1 MSNRDIFLAILV
13 PCVLGFGFV
22 IAKPAME
29 SFPPILLNGLRW
41 SLSGLIMCYFF
52 PFPKKFIKQMFVI
65 SIIGGTIQYS
75 LSFYGLKILDGASAT
90 LFVQAEIPFGILIA
104 YFLLGEKVPLKNII
118 GLIIAFVGIAILSGN
133 PNLEGKMLGVLL
145 VLSGAFLWS
154 LAQVFAKDVSEK
166 IGGLALTAWLGI
178 FSGPQCIIASYF
190 IEGNTFDFITNA
202 TTQAWIIVIYLAV
215 GMNVIGYSCWYSVL
229 SRNPVNN
236 VMSVLLL
243 FPITGLLTSIFILG
257 ETPNT
262 YAYFG
267 GAIIISGV
275 AMILINKRSKNI
287 KNKLSNVINP
297 T

>member
-1 MSNRDIFLAILV
+1 MSHKDIFLAILV

-41 SLSGLIMCYFF
+41 SLSGLLMCYFF
-52 PFPKKFIKQMFVI
+52 PFPRNFIKQMFAI
-65 SIIGGTIQYS
+65 SIIGGSIQYS
-75 LSFYGLKILDGASAT
+75 LSFYGLKMLDGASAT

-118 GLIIAFVGIAILSGN
+118 GLIVAFVGIAILSGN
-133 PNLEGKMLGVLL
+133 PNLEGKMIGVILI
-145 VLSGAFLWS
+145 LSGAFLWS

-190 IEGNTFDFITNA
+190 IEGNTLDYINNA
-202 TTQAWIIVIYLAV
+202 TPEAWIIVIYLAV

-243 FPITGLLTSIFILG
+243 FPVTGLLTSIFILN

-275 AMILINKRSKNI
+275 AMILINKKSGKYH
-287 KNKLSNVINP
+287 KDA
-297 T
+297 

>member
-1 MSNRDIFLAILV
+1 MSIRDILLALLV
-13 PCVLGFGFV
+13 PCLLGFGFV

-41 SLSGLIMCYFF
+41 SLSGILMCYFF
-52 PFPKKFIKQMFVI
+52 PFPKKLVKQMLIISFV
-65 SIIGGTIQYS
+65 GCTVQYS
-75 LSFYGLKILDGASAT
+75 LSFYGLRILDGASAT

-104 YFLLGEKVPLKNII
+104 YFLLGEKPPIKNII
-118 GLIIAFVGIAILSGN
+118 GLIIAFIGIAILSGN
-133 PNLEGKMLGVLL
+133 PNLEGKLIGV
-145 VLSGAFLWS
+145 VFILSGAFLWS
-154 LAQVFAKDVSEK
+154 LAQVLAKDVSEK

-178 FSGPQCIIASYF
+178 FAGPQALIASYL
-190 IEGNTFDFITNA
+190 IEGNTFEYIYNA
-202 TTQAWIIVIYLAV
+202 TPKAWMILIYLGI

-243 FPITGLLTSIFILG
+243 FPVTGLLTSIFILN

-275 AMILINKRSKNI
+275 SMILINKKSKII
-287 KNKLSNVINP
+287 K
-297 T
+297 

>member
-1 MSNRDIFLAILV
+1 MSRKDILLALLV
-13 PCVLGFGFV
+13 PCLLGFGFV

-41 SLSGLIMCYFF
+41 SLSGLLMCYFF
-52 PFPKKFIKQMFVI
+52 PFPKNFIKQMFSI
-65 SIIGGTIQYS
+65 SIIGGSIQYS
-75 LSFYGLKILDGASAT
+75 LSFYGLNILDGASAT

-104 YFLLGEKVPLKNII
+104 YFLLGERAPLKNII
-118 GLIIAFVGIAILSGN
+118 GLIIAFIGIAILSGN
-133 PNLEGKMLGVLL
+133 PNLDGKLLGVVLI
-145 VLSGAFLWS
+145 LSGAFLWS

-178 FSGPQCIIASYF
+178 FSGPQCLIASYF
-190 IEGNTFDFITNA
+190 IEGNTLDHISNA
-202 TTQAWIIVIYLAV
+202 TSEAWIIVIYLAV

-243 FPITGLLTSIFILG
+243 FPVTGLLTSIFILN

-275 AMILINKRSKNI
+275 AMILINKKSDKNFN
-287 KNKLSNVINP
+287 NK
-297 T
+297 

>member
-1 MSNRDIFLAILV
+1 MSNKDIFLAILV

-118 GLIIAFVGIAILSGN
+118 GLITAFIGIAILSGN

-275 AMILINKRSKNI
+275 AMILINKRSKKI
-287 KNKLSNVINP
+287 KN
-297 T
+297 

>member
-1 MSNRDIFLAILV
+1 MSHKDLFLAMLV

-41 SLSGLIMCYFF
+41 SLSGILMFYFF
-52 PFPKKFIKQMFVI
+52 PFPKNFIKQMFII
-65 SIIGGTIQYS
+65 SFIGCTVQYS
-75 LSFYGLKILDGASAT
+75 LSFYGLRILDGASAT

-118 GLIIAFVGIAILSGN
+118 GLIIAFIGIAILSGN
-133 PNLEGKMLGVLL
+133 PNLEGKLIGVILI
-145 VLSGAFLWS
+145 LSGAFLWS

-166 IGGLALTAWLGI
+166 IGGLRLTAWLGI

-190 IEGNTFDFITNA
+190 IEGNTLDYIFKA
-202 TTQAWIIVIYLAV
+202 TTEAWIIVIYLAV

-243 FPITGLLTSIFILG
+243 FPITGLLTSIFILN

-275 AMILINKRSKNI
+275 AMILINKRSKHN
-287 KNKLSNVINP
+287 S
-297 T
+297 

>member
-287 KNKLSNVINP
+287 KN
-297 T
+297 

>member
-1 MSNRDIFLAILV
+1 MSQKDIFLAILV

-52 PFPKKFIKQMFVI
+52 PFPKNFIKQMFVI

-118 GLIIAFVGIAILSGN
+118 GLIIAFIGIAILSGN
-133 PNLEGKMLGVLL
+133 PNLEGKLMGVVLI
-145 VLSGAFLWS
+145 LSGAFLWS
-154 LAQVFAKDVSEK
+154 LAQVFAKDVSQK

-178 FSGPQCIIASYF
+178 FSGPQCLIASYF
-190 IEGNTFDFITNA
+190 IEGNTFDYIYNA
-202 TTQAWIIVIYLAV
+202 SFESWIIVVYLAV

-243 FPITGLLTSIFILG
+243 FPITGLLTSIFVLK
-257 ETPNT
+257 EVPNT

-275 AMILINKRSKNI
+275 AIILINKRSKVTPQ
-287 KNKLSNVINP
+287 S
-297 T
+297 

>member
-1 MSNRDIFLAILV
+1 MSRKDLALALLV
-13 PCVLGFGFV
+13 PCLLGFGFV
-22 IAKPAME
+22 IAKPAMD

-41 SLSGLIMCYFF
+41 TLSGLLMCYFF
-52 PFPKKFIKQMFVI
+52 PFPKNFIKQMFAI
-65 SIIGGTIQYS
+65 SIIGGSIQYS
-75 LSFYGLKILDGASAT
+75 LSFYGLNILDGASAT

-118 GLIIAFVGIAILSGN
+118 GLIIAFIGIAILSGN
-133 PNLEGKMLGVLL
+133 PNLEGKLIGVILI
-145 VLSGAFLWS
+145 LSGAFLWS

-190 IEGNTFDFITNA
+190 IEGNSLNYIYNA
-202 TTQAWIIVIYLAV
+202 TTEAWIIVIYLAI

-243 FPITGLLTSIFILG
+243 FPITGLLTSIFILN

-275 AMILINKRSKNI
+275 AMILINKKEINKI
-287 KNKLSNVINP
+287 KI
-297 T
+297 

>member
-1 MSNRDIFLAILV
+1 
-13 PCVLGFGFV
+13 
-22 IAKPAME
+22 
-29 SFPPILLNGLRW
+29 
-41 SLSGLIMCYFF
+41 MCYFF
-52 PFPKKFIKQMFVI
+52 PFPKNFIKQMFAI
-65 SIIGGTIQYS
+65 SIIGGSVQYS
-75 LSFYGLKILDGASAT
+75 LSFYGLNILDGASAT

-118 GLIIAFVGIAILSGN
+118 GLIIAFIGIAILSGN
-133 PNLEGKMLGVLL
+133 PNLEGKLIGVILI
-145 VLSGAFLWS
+145 LSGAFLWS

-190 IEGNTFDFITNA
+190 IEGNSLNYIYNA
-202 TTQAWIIVIYLAV
+202 TTEAWIIVIYLAI

-243 FPITGLLTSIFILG
+243 FPITGLLTSIFILH

-275 AMILINKRSKNI
+275 AMILINKKII
-287 KNKLSNVINP
+287 K

>member
-1 MSNRDIFLAILV
+1 MSNKDIFLAILV

-41 SLSGLIMCYFF
+41 SLSGLIMCFFF
-52 PFPKKFIKQMFVI
+52 PFPKKFIKQMFII

-133 PNLEGKMLGVLL
+133 PNLEGKLIGVALI
-145 VLSGAFLWS
+145 LSGAFLWS

-178 FSGPQCIIASYF
+178 FSGPQCIVASYF
-190 IEGNTFDFITNA
+190 IEGNTFDFIYNA
-202 TTQAWIIVIYLAV
+202 TTESWMIVIYLAI

-243 FPITGLLTSIFILG
+243 FPVTGLLTSIFILG

-275 AMILINKRSKNI
+275 AMILINKRSKKKI
-287 KNKLSNVINP
+287 
-297 T
+297 

>member
-1 MSNRDIFLAILV
+1 MSHKDLFLAMLV

-41 SLSGLIMCYFF
+41 SLSGILMFYFF
-52 PFPKKFIKQMFVI
+52 PFPKNFIKQMLII
-65 SIIGGTIQYS
+65 SFIGCTVQYS

-104 YFLLGEKVPLKNII
+104 YFLLGERVPLKNII
-118 GLIIAFVGIAILSGN
+118 GLIIAFIGIVILSGN
-133 PNLEGKMLGVLL
+133 PNLEGKLIGVILI
-145 VLSGAFLWS
+145 LSGAFLWS

-190 IEGNTFDFITNA
+190 IEGNTFDYIFKA
-202 TTQAWIIVIYLAV
+202 TSEAWIIVIYLAV

-243 FPITGLLTSIFILG
+243 FPITGLLTSIFVLN
-257 ETPNT
+257 ETPNS

-275 AMILINKRSKNI
+275 AMILINKRSKNH
-287 KNKLSNVINP
+287 

>member
-1 MSNRDIFLAILV
+1 MNFKDTLVASLV
-13 PCVLGFGFV
+13 PIFLGFGFV

-52 PFPKKFIKQMFVI
+52 PFPKKFIKQMFII

-133 PNLEGKMLGVLL
+133 PNLEGKLIGVALI
-145 VLSGAFLWS
+145 LSGAFLWS

-178 FSGPQCIIASYF
+178 FAGPQCIIASYF
-190 IEGNTFDFITNA
+190 IEGNTFNFIYNA
-202 TTQAWIIVIYLAV
+202 TTEDWMIVIYLAE
-215 GMNVIGYSCWYSVL
+215 GMTVIGYSCWYSVL

-243 FPITGLLTSIFILG
+243 FPVTGLLTSIFILK

-262 YAYFG
+262 YAYVG

-275 AMILINKRSKNI
+275 AMILINKKI
-287 KNKLSNVINP
+287 KNHP
-297 T
+297 

>member
-1 MSNRDIFLAILV
+1 MSHKDIFLAILV

-41 SLSGLIMCYFF
+41 SLSGLLMCYFF
-52 PFPKKFIKQMFVI
+52 PFPRNFIKQMFAI
-65 SIIGGTIQYS
+65 SIIGGSIQYS
-75 LSFYGLKILDGASAT
+75 LSFYGLKMLDGASAT

-118 GLIIAFVGIAILSGN
+118 GLIVAFVGIAILSGN
-133 PNLEGKMLGVLL
+133 PNLEGKMIGVILI
-145 VLSGAFLWS
+145 LSGAFLWS

-190 IEGNTFDFITNA
+190 IEGNTLDYIKNA
-202 TTQAWIIVIYLAV
+202 TSEAWIIVIYLAV

-243 FPITGLLTSIFILG
+243 FPITGLLTSIFILN

-275 AMILINKRSKNI
+275 AMILINKKKAKNI
-287 KNKLSNVINP
+287 RVQ
-297 T
+297 

>member
-1 MSNRDIFLAILV
+1 MSNKDIFLAILV

-52 PFPKKFIKQMFVI
+52 PFPKKLIKQMFLI

-287 KNKLSNVINP
+287 KN
-297 T
+297 

>member
-1 MSNRDIFLAILV
+1 MSRKDILLALLV
-13 PCVLGFGFV
+13 PCLLGFGFV

-41 SLSGLIMCYFF
+41 SLSGLLMCYFF
-52 PFPKKFIKQMFVI
+52 PFPKNFIKQMFAI
-65 SIIGGTIQYS
+65 SIIGGSIQYS
-75 LSFYGLKILDGASAT
+75 LSFYGLNILDGASAT

-104 YFLLGEKVPLKNII
+104 YFLLGERAPLKNII
-118 GLIIAFVGIAILSGN
+118 GLIIAFIGIVILSGN
-133 PNLEGKMLGVLL
+133 PNLDGKLLGVVLI
-145 VLSGAFLWS
+145 LSGAFLWS

-178 FSGPQCIIASYF
+178 FSGPQCLIASYF
-190 IEGNTFDFITNA
+190 IEGNTLDYLFNA
-202 TTQAWIIVIYLAV
+202 TTEAWIIVIYLAV

-243 FPITGLLTSIFILG
+243 FPVTGLLTSIFILN

-275 AMILINKRSKNI
+275 AMILINKKSDKNFN
-287 KNKLSNVINP
+287 NK
-297 T
+297 

>member
-1 MSNRDIFLAILV
+1 MSLRDSLIAALV
-13 PCVLGFGFV
+13 PIFLGFGFV

-41 SLSGLIMCYFF
+41 SLSGLLMCYFF
-52 PFPKKFIKQMFVI
+52 PFPKKLIKQMLII
-65 SIIGGTIQYS
+65 SFIGCTVQYS

-90 LFVQAEIPFGILIA
+90 LFVQSEIPFGIIIA
-104 YFLLGEKVPLKNII
+104 YFLLGEKPPMKNII
-118 GLIIAFVGIAILSGN
+118 GLIIAFAGIIILSGN
-133 PNLEGKMLGVLL
+133 PNLEGKFIGIIFI
-145 VLSGAFLWS
+145 LSGAFLWS
-154 LAQVFAKDVSEK
+154 LAQVLAKDVSKK

-178 FSGPQCIIASYF
+178 FAGPQAIIASNL
-190 IEGNTFDFITNA
+190 IEGNSLNYIYNA
-202 TTQAWIIVIYLAV
+202 TPQAWIILIYLGI

-243 FPITGLLTSIFILG
+243 FPITGLLTSIFILK

-262 YAYFG
+262 YSYIG

-275 AMILINKRSKNI
+275 AMILINKNYRIRN
-287 KNKLSNVINP
+287 NSN
-297 T
+297 

>member
-133 PNLEGKMLGVLL
+133 PNLEKKMLGVLL

-275 AMILINKRSKNI
+275 AMILINKRKKI
-287 KNKLSNVINP
+287 
-297 T
+297 

>member
-133 PNLEGKMLGVLL
+133 PSLEGKMLGVLL

-287 KNKLSNVINP
+287 KN
-297 T
+297 

>member
-75 LSFYGLKILDGASAT
+75 LSFYGLRILDGASAT

-166 IGGLALTAWLGI
+166 LGGLALTAWLGI

-287 KNKLSNVINP
+287 NN
-297 T
+297 

>member
-1 MSNRDIFLAILV
+1 MSRKDILLALLV
-13 PCVLGFGFV
+13 PCLLGFGFV

-41 SLSGLIMCYFF
+41 SLSGLLMCYFF
-52 PFPKKFIKQMFVI
+52 PFPKNFIKQMFAI
-65 SIIGGTIQYS
+65 SIIGGSIQYS
-75 LSFYGLKILDGASAT
+75 LSFYGLNILDGASAT

-104 YFLLGEKVPLKNII
+104 YFLLGERAPLKNII
-118 GLIIAFVGIAILSGN
+118 GLIIAFIGIAILSGN
-133 PNLEGKMLGVLL
+133 PNLDGKLLGVVLI
-145 VLSGAFLWS
+145 LSGAFLWS

-178 FSGPQCIIASYF
+178 FSGPQCLIASYF
-190 IEGNTFDFITNA
+190 IEGNTLDHISNA
-202 TTQAWIIVIYLAV
+202 TSEAWIIVIYLAV

-243 FPITGLLTSIFILG
+243 FPVTGLLTSIFILN

-275 AMILINKRSKNI
+275 AMILINKKSDKNFN
-287 KNKLSNVINP
+287 NK
-297 T
+297 